1 MSQRT
6 GGVKRVG
13 PLDLYVIISHIC
25 SRIWRHEQNWY
36 FESNHIVHVILEQ
49 CSNISRKAMPIQNAH
64 PQLGLNT
71 AYDFALFL
79 CYIHMSQHQNHRRAT
94 FWNWGHK
101 LTSFFGCFVGAPW
114 WLYVWVLAPC
124 HPFVSCRPN
133 DCCAWLSLLSWAFAI
148 MEPMKGVAAG
158 LGPWNAPKR
167 PRSLAMA
174 RWPTAGGKLPPRLK
188 QRDRGTCAKRG
199 APPRTHAAIDAF
211 DNTEIKSCHIM
222 ATISDTAL
230 NPSNLPPPAN

>member
-1 MSQRT
+1 
-6 GGVKRVG
+6 
-13 PLDLYVIISHIC
+13 
-25 SRIWRHEQNWY
+25 
-36 FESNHIVHVILEQ
+36 
-49 CSNISRKAMPIQNAH
+49 MPIQNAH
-64 PQLGLNT
+64 PQLALNT
-71 AYDFALFL
+71 ADFAQFLPIFIWATIRIIDEQLFE
-79 CYIHMSQHQNHRRAT
+79 IE
-94 FWNWGHK
+94 G
-101 LTSFFGCFVGAPW
+101 TSSHPFFGCFVGAPW

-133 DCCAWLSLLSWAFAI
+133 DCCAWLRVLSWAFAI

-158 LGPWNAPKR
+158 LGPWNASKR

-174 RWPTAGGKLPPRLK
+174 RWPTARGKLPPRLK
-188 QRDRGTCAKRG
+188 QRDSGTCAKRG

-222 ATISDTAL
+222 DIISDTAINW